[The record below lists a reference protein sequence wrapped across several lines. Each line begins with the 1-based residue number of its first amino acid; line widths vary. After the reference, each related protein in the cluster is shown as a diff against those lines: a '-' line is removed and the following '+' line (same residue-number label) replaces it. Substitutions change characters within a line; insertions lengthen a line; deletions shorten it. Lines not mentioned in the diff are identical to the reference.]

1 MTVVVTEVPIEPMRL
16 YRRFKVRRRRKPFQ
30 LSGIVDGDVD
40 DDDGGGVVVAVEG
53 FLVG

>member
-1 MTVVVTEVPIEPMRL
+1 MKVVVTEVPIEPMRL
-16 YRRFKVRRRRKPFQ
+16 YRRFKVRRRRKSFQ

-40 DDDGGGVVVAVEG
+40 GDGGGVVVAVDD